1 MTPNTEEI
9 NERDTPKAPNR
20 DERGDVPRSWHPSA
34 TTIAAI
40 SGEDTSPSSSEGD
53 ISTQQAEFRREMAQ
67 KTPQEKGA
75 WGERAVVTEAREYE
89 HRILREHPPHE
100 SNIKGYD
107 CVSWDERTQTLHIWE
122 AKNYSAGNKVDDFG
136 ALDMEKRL
144 ASVRQFMKDLPTDDP
159 DRPQISEAIQRN
171 QVHWHIRFGPD
182 TDAPIAPVEQLKL
195 DNVDFR
201 QYSYARMLRL
211 RLL

>member
-1 MTPNTEEI
+1 MTTTNTEEI
-9 NERDTPKAPNR
+9 NERDTPKALNR
-20 DERGDVPRSWHPSA
+20 DERGDVPRSWRPSA

-40 SGEDTSPSSSEGD
+40 SGEGTSPSASEGD
-53 ISTQQAEFRREMAQ
+53 TATQQAEFRREMAR

-75 WGERAVVTEAREYE
+75 WGERAVAEEARGHG
-89 HRILREHPPHE
+89 HRILAEHPPDV
-100 SNIKGYD
+100 STIKGYD

-122 AKNYSAGNKVDDFG
+122 AKNCSAGNKVDNFG

-144 ASVRQFMKDLPTDDP
+144 ASVKQFMRDLPTDDP

-171 QVHWHIRFGPD
+171 QVQWHIRFGPD

-201 QYSYARMLRL
+201 QYSYTRMLRL
-211 RLL
+211 L